1 MAVADKNTEK
11 RKRKNRAFIILQ
23 LCARYLLCRN
33 VAYLS
38 LIYTQVWEC
47 TLYWPHSLTYHCIQ
61 THTHTPNKI
70 NDLMPTW
77 FLKSIPGYKM
87 NLQGLLSTSTIAT
100 GCEHRYY
107 LWCEQ
112 LKFHHSHSKQWSMD
126 SIIELGPSA
135 AWVAR
140 LVWSWLL
147 GGLIPLGHNGTHTH
161 THTAYHHSQWINMH
175 TKIHNIWNH
184 NLEWNHCNV
193 CVSMHSFNISNYK
206 VMPTDRIVTW
216 AIKLQRKYSL
226 QFVT

>member
-1 MAVADKNTEK
+1 MTNLFHHESICMWLWLTKTQKKGRGKTEPSSYCSCVPDTYSAGMK
-11 RKRKNRAFIILQ
+11 LI
-23 LCARYLLCRN
+23 
-33 VAYLS
+33 LS

-135 AWVAR
+135 VWVAR
-140 LVWSWLL
+140 LIWSWLL

-161 THTAYHHSQWINMH
+161 TH
-175 TKIHNIWNH
+175 
-184 NLEWNHCNV
+184 C
-193 CVSMHSFNISNYK
+193 IS
-206 VMPTDRIVTW
+206 
-216 AIKLQRKYSL
+216 SL
-226 QFVT
+226 TVNKHAHKNTQHMKP